1 MVTRVTKLV
10 VYDVRTGD
18 GSGPYDKGAYYV
30 EWDELVKQ
38 LREALDAGRSNPA
51 RQGRDDRGRV
61 RGARRRTSR
70 KARTPCYD

>member
-38 LREALDAGRSNPA
+38 LREALDAGRSILLDKEEMTEAEYAALGDEFPEGTNPLL
-51 RQGRDDRGRV
+51 
-61 RGARRRTSR
+61 
-70 KARTPCYD
+70 